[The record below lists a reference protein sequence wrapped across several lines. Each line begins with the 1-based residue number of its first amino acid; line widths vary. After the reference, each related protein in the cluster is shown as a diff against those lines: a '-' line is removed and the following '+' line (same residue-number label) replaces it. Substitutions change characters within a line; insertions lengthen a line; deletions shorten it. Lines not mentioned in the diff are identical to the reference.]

1 MILVTENSERRQM
14 VNVKIEKV
22 NILTTNFFFLN
33 LNLDF

>member
-22 NILTTNFFFLN
+22 NILTTNLFFFKP
-33 LNLDF
+33 